1 MPSSQDQA
9 KTSLFDLLGQRYPY
23 ILLLIASLCFSV
35 NIVLG
40 RGLHELVPP
49 FALTFW
55 RWLLVALILLPFC
68 AGNLWRKRQIII
80 QHRWLLLG
88 LGAGSVTCYN
98 GLFYVGLHLSSAVNG
113 ALVASTMP
121 LVIAFLAWLVYRQVP
136 GVAQRRGIWLS
147 LIGIVIIFAKGDL
160 ALLTQFQ
167 FSGGDLWILAATF
180 SWSAY
185 SVALRKVPAELGGL
199 TLVNLTAITGVIT
212 LLPLFIWELG
222 TDATIIINTSSVSG
236 IVVLALF
243 PGILAYLTYAKAV
256 ATVGPVHAGVFLNT
270 SPLFAITA
278 AVLFLG
284 EQIYQ
289 YHLVGGAVIALG
301 LVLVSKP
308 AASTR

>member
-1 MPSSQDQA
+1 MPSPTENPQQ
-9 KTSLFDLLGQRYPY
+9 SLFDRLGQNYPY
-23 ILLLIASLCFSV
+23 LLLLIASLCFSV

-55 RWLLVALILLPFC
+55 RWLLVALVLLPFC
-68 AGNLWRKRQIII
+68 AGNLWQNRCTII

-136 GVAQRRGIWLS
+136 GVGQRRGIWLS
-147 LIGIVIIFAKGDL
+147 LIGILIIFAKGDL
-160 ALLTQFQ
+160 TLLTQLQ

-185 SVALRKVPAELGGL
+185 SVALRKVPPELGGL
-199 TLVNLTAITGVIT
+199 ILVNITSITGVVT
-212 LLPLFIWELG
+212 LLPLYVWELSTG
-222 TDATIIINTSSVSG
+222 ANFIINTSSVSG
-236 IVVLALF
+236 IVLLALF

-256 ATVGPVHAGVFLNT
+256 ASVGPVRAGVFLNT

-284 EQIYQ
+284 EKIHD
-289 YHLVGGAVIALG
+289 YHLIGGAVIALG
-301 LVLVSKP
+301 LVLVSRP
-308 AASTR
+308 ATRAN